1 MWVLRKYK
9 ERKILSQRY
18 PKRTI
23 MFILTLSFI
32 VLKSSIASSVLHKGD
47 SILVLIMFLL
57 TTVSLLIVFF
67 IEIDTYQPSRRLNE
81 IGVSLSKV
89 APVLLL
95 FIPCQ
100 PEIVFNQ
107 SSCFI
112 TKYLLIFQLVSYIW
126 FR

>member
-1 MWVLRKYK
+1 
-9 ERKILSQRY
+9 
-18 PKRTI
+18 

-67 IEIDTYQPSRRLNE
+67 IEIDTDQPSRRLNE

-100 PEIVFNQ
+100 PEIVSNQ

-112 TKYLLIFQLVSYIW
+112 TKYLLIFQLFLYLIFGFVK
-126 FR
+126 